1 MYSCIWLFCSSLCW
15 WGLSISYGVAVLHV
29 FIPSQW
35 ACQQLPGLSYVTSV
49 AVTLLGDVTQRMH
62 FCWVNTHVELLVLDG
77 AFIPHNSQACVHVQ
91 LFHVFTNLGIFHRLL
106 LVYFVVSTCI
116 SLMTSKI
123 EFFHMI
129 IGHVNMG
136 DCSRF
141 FTHFSIEFSVFFLV
155 ICKS

>member
-15 WGLSISYGVAVLHV
+15 WGLSILYGVAILHV

-35 ACQQLPGLSYVTSV
+35 ACQQLPVWVTVNSV
-49 AVTLLGDVTQRMH
+49 AVTLLGVH
-62 FCWVNTHVELLVLDG
+62 FCWVNTHVELLVLNG
-77 AFIPHNSQACVHVQ
+77 AFIPRNSQAYMRVQ

-129 IGHVNMG
+129 TGHVNMG

-141 FTHFSIEFSVFFLV
+141 FYSFFYWVFCLFL
-155 ICKS
+155 SDL